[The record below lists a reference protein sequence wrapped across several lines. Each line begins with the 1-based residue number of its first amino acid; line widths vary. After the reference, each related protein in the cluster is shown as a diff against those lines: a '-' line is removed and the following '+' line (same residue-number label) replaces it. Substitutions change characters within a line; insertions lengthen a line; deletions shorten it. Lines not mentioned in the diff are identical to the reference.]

1 MKLRLLSLF
10 VAGAL
15 AGALATTGMQVYA
28 DKQAETKLP
37 LMEVRQFTS
46 VFNAVKDYYV
56 DESPTRSFLSSPLKA
71 WSAVLIHTQASLTQ
85 KALKT

>member
-28 DKQAETKLP
+28 DKQAETTLP
-37 LMEVRQFTS
+37 LMEVRQ
-46 VFNAVKDYYV
+46 VH
-56 DESPTRSFLSSPLKA
+56 ERL
-71 WSAVLIHTQASLTQ
+71 
-85 KALKT
+85 

>member
-1 MKLRLLSLF
+1 MARQISENTKSLRHPGFPSTVFIEHIPMKLRLLSLF

-37 LMEVRQFTS
+37 LMEVRQ
-46 VFNAVKDYYV
+46 VH
-56 DESPTRSFLSSPLKA
+56 ERL
-71 WSAVLIHTQASLTQ
+71 
-85 KALKT
+85 

>member
-1 MKLRLLSLF
+1 MRPPPRDFPSTVFIEHIPMKLRLLSLF

-37 LMEVRQFTS
+37 LMEVRQ
-46 VFNAVKDYYV
+46 VH
-56 DESPTRSFLSSPLKA
+56 ERL
-71 WSAVLIHTQASLTQ
+71 
-85 KALKT
+85 